1 MLELRSTSEAVLGLT
16 EHVTA
21 AIDGSSIRAVL
32 TGKFPL
38 EDKQFKISMLTLEL
52 LYRQVETQ
60 GGGFSRA
67 KGHVRTE
74 HNVCS
79 LVETL
84 KISSAKL
91 PRNLISNSFK
101 IYLM

>member
-21 AIDGSSIRAVL
+21 EIDDSSIRAVL

-38 EDKQFKISMLTLEL
+38 KNKQFKISMLTLEL

-60 GGGFSRA
+60 GGGFSGA
-67 KGHVRTE
+67 KRHIRTE
-74 HNVCS
+74 QNVC
-79 LVETL
+79 
-84 KISSAKL
+84 
-91 PRNLISNSFK
+91 
-101 IYLM
+101 